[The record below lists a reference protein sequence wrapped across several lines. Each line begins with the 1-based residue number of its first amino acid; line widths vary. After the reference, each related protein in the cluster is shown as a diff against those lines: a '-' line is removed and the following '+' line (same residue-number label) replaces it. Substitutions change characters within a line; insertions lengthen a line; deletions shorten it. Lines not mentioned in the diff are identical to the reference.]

1 MFLSLLP
8 EHDQYN
14 IDSDLLF
21 FLDSPL
27 WAQEL
32 WALLLRCFVCVC
44 VCVLICVCV
53 LMHVEFI
60 GQYWLS
66 LPSPFS
72 FYDIITFWPGTTEWD
87 WLASNSQ
94 DSPVLL
100 FIGIAS
106 AHPHAW
112 LFCVGSGAQAQVLM
126 LAGIFLLSCTPLYA
140 FVLKEC

>member
-1 MFLSLLP
+1 MGTGAVGFAVKMF
-8 EHDQYN
+8 
-14 IDSDLLF
+14 
-21 FLDSPL
+21 
-27 WAQEL
+27 
-32 WALLLRCFVCVC
+32 RVC

-94 DSPVLL
+94 DSL
-100 FIGIAS
+100 
-106 AHPHAW
+106 HW
-112 LFCVGSGAQAQVLM
+112 DRK
-126 LAGIFLLSCTPLYA
+126 CTPSCLA
-140 FVLKEC
+140 FLCRFWGSSPGLNACRDFPAELHPTLCFCFEGVLT